1 MTRRSMEEP
10 THGETIDRSNSFGV
24 GVVVNLSQEV
34 HFYLLWFVLKLLFIT
49 NAALEREFSQVK
61 HVIEAI
67 GESGIQATLKV
78 RLMERTLTSHGAL
91 TSPTLASYRTI
102 IC

>member
-1 MTRRSMEEP
+1 MEEP

-78 RLMERTLTSHGAL
+78 RLMERTLTSYGAL
-91 TSPTLASYRTI
+91 TSPTLAI
-102 IC
+102 

>member
-1 MTRRSMEEP
+1 MERRSIEATRLEWVWWS
-10 THGETIDRSNSFGV
+10 TYHKKFTS
-24 GVVVNLSQEV
+24 
-34 HFYLLWFVLKLLFIT
+34 YLLWFVLKLLFIT

-78 RLMERTLTSHGAL
+78 RLMERTLTSYGAL